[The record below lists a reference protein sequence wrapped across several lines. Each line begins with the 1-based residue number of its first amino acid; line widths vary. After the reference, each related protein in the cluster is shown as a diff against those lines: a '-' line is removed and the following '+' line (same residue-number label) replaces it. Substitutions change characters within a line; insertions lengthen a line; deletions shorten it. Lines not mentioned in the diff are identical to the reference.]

1 MDLMNYHEFG
11 KAKYV
16 QLGMDYEVD
25 ASAVRGAACG
35 DHCGIFRYGIKTQI
49 GG

>member
-1 MDLMNYHEFG
+1 MNYHEFG

-25 ASAVRGAACG
+25 ASPLSEERLAEITAVFSG
-35 DHCGIFRYGIKTQI
+35 YGI
-49 GG
+49 